1 MMISVFLTYV
11 LFIVVKIYIV
21 IQQRPPVVMV
31 GSTIVYL
38 LRIFFIKK
46 AIKCF
51 FGKVLFVDKLE

>member
-38 LRIFFIKK
+38 LRIFLLKK
-46 AIKCF
+46 LSNGFLARYCLLIN
-51 FGKVLFVDKLE
+51 